1 VDEELPHYLPDFAS
15 GPSPVTPAADD
26 APEPTVARAAAEPAR
41 PSEARPSEAY
51 AAPVYESAPIASLA
65 AQTTTDSFGV
75 STEGLR
81 PSNAALSVVRG
92 LEGQAIRVTRKG
104 KRGPFAFIGK
114 RLTTKQAGTPYK
126 ARAYIRTKSPGMYL
140 CLRVHERGAG
150 VSLTTERCAPAR
162 AGWRR
167 VALKAKAV
175 GKGNKLLVSIHVMA
189 ALGGTSFDVDGFGI
203 TGS

>member
-15 GPSPVTPAADD
+15 GSVPVAPAVDD
-26 APEPTVARAAAEPAR
+26 APEPRVTPAPEEPVR
-41 PSEARPSEAY
+41 PSAAY
-51 AAPVYESAPIASLA
+51 AAPVYESSPPASVA
-65 AQTTTDSFGV
+65 AHEETATDSFGV

-92 LEGQAIRVTRKG
+92 LEGRAIRVTRKG
-104 KRGPFAFIGK
+104 NRGAFAFIGE
-114 RLTTKQAGTPYK
+114 RLTTKRAGTPYK
-126 ARAYIRTKSPGMYL
+126 AHAYIRTKSPGMYL
-140 CLRVHERGAG
+140 CLRVQERGAG

-175 GKGNKLLVSIHVMA
+175 GTGNKLLVSIHVMA
-189 ALGGTSFDVDGFGI
+189 ALGGTSFDVDGFGV